1 MNPNLE
7 LITAICGNVILF
19 GIFIGVTKASQ
30 SHNKDML
37 KRIDERLQRMEDKE
51 DKRGD
56 ELSQIR
62 ERIAVLENE
71 IKK

>member
-1 MNPNLE
+1 MNLNIDLIVALLGNLV
-7 LITAICGNVILF
+7 LL
-19 GIFIGVTKASQ
+19 GIFIGVTKSSQ
-30 SHNKDML
+30 THNKEML